1 MALGEGRKVKGFWR
15 PGLMG
20 ALSLQLGPGGE
31 KLGRRGGGLP
41 QEGGGAETRQK
52 RGRERR
58 G

>member
-31 KLGRRGGGLP
+31 KLGRGGGLP